1 MSRLQSLLR
10 WVLSHCFISFRPIR
24 KVAFTSIDYSSQ
36 GKLRVVAKTKLTF
49 EGSHE
54 ETDDDF
60 RIDHIA
66 LNGDDDDM
74 SIESY

>member
-1 MSRLQSLLR
+1 MVGFVALFSIISSDSQS
-10 WVLSHCFISFRPIR
+10 CFHF
-24 KVAFTSIDYSSQ
+24 D
-36 GKLRVVAKTKLTF
+36 KLHTKLTF
-49 EGSHE
+49 EGSQE

-74 SIESY
+74 SIES